1 VVARFIPEALAVPK
15 TAGGEL
21 PRKLSMRREIAGEVG
36 FFGIGGEMPAA
47 D

>member
-1 VVARFIPEALAVPK
+1 VVARFIPEALAEPK

-21 PRKLSMRREIAGEVG
+21 DRRLSMCREIAGGVG
-36 FFGIGGEMPAA
+36 FFGIGGEMLAA